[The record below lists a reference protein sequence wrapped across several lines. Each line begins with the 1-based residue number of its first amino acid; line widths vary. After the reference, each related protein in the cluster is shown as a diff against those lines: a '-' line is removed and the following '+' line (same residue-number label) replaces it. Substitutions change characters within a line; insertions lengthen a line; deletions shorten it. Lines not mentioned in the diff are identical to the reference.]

1 MYDSSIFPELK
12 AEEPLYKW
20 GIYIRPPLQSM
31 TAKNITLVGDAA
43 HPMVPFLGQGACMAI
58 EDAYTFAMLCKHKN
72 GNFTDVQNIY
82 DLIRSERTK
91 KIQKASMLQGKIY
104 HMKNPM
110 LVFARNSVMKYTNIP
125 GNDLKRIHD
134 YDAHKEVLN
143 FS

>member
-1 MYDSSIFPELK
+1 MCIRDS
-12 AEEPLYKW
+12 
-20 GIYIRPPLQSM
+20 
-31 TAKNITLVGDAA
+31 
-43 HPMVPFLGQGACMAI
+43 
-58 EDAYTFAMLCKHKN
+58 AYTFAMLCKYKN

>member
-1 MYDSSIFPELK
+1 
-12 AEEPLYKW
+12 
-20 GIYIRPPLQSM
+20 M
-31 TAKNITLVGDAA
+31 TSKNITLVGDAA

-72 GNFTDVQNIY
+72 RNFTDAQNIY